1 MADKKIT
8 ALTDLSTGIASADL
22 FHVVDDPTGT
32 PINKK
37 VSVANFLGNLPDGA
51 PIGFSSETVTT
62 AATLSNTTTISFIS
76 GAATILGDGTV
87 DGQLKIIAAPGVA
100 TTTDVDFIDSAGTT
114 ATVTFA
120 AVGESISCIYDGTG
134 SKWHIIAFGATGTGT
149 NIVGGQDATEYSF
162 WVGGLIPPIN
172 LS

>member
-51 PIGFSSETVTT
+51 PIGFSSESVTT

-76 GAATILGDGTV
+76 GCQTILADGTV
-87 DGQLKIIAAPGVA
+87 DGQLKIIIATGVA
-100 TTTDVDFIDSAGTT
+100 TETDVDFIDSSGA
-114 ATVTFA
+114 ARTVNFEA
-120 AVGESISCIYDGTG
+120 AGESVSCIYDGTT
-134 SKWHIIAFGATGTGT
+134 SKWHIIAFGTTATGT
-149 NIVGGQDATEYSF
+149 NIVGTQDAT
-162 WVGGLIPPIN
+162 
-172 LS
+172 

>member
-51 PIGFSSETVTT
+51 PIGFSSESVTT

-76 GAATILGDGTV
+76 GCQTILADGTV
-87 DGQLKIIAAPGVA
+87 DGQLKIIIATGVA
-100 TTTDVDFIDSAGTT
+100 TETDVDFIDSSGAARTVNFEAAGESVTCIFNDTTNAWQTIAYGTT
-114 ATVTFA
+114 AA
-120 AVGESISCIYDGTG
+120 AND
-134 SKWHIIAFGATGTGT
+134 
-149 NIVGGQDATEYSF
+149 IVGTQDVT
-162 WVGGLIPPIN
+162 
-172 LS
+172 

>member
-8 ALTDLSTGIASADL
+8 ALTDLSSGVASADL

-37 VSVANFLGNLPDGA
+37 LSVADFLGNLPSGA
-51 PIGFSSETVTT
+51 PVGFSSETVTT

-87 DGQLKIIAAPGVA
+87 DGQLKIIAATGVG

-114 ATVTFA
+114 ATVTFQ

-134 SKWHIIAFGATGTGT
+134 SKWHIIAYGATGTGT
-149 NIVGGQDATEYSF
+149 NIVGGQDVT
-162 WVGGLIPPIN
+162 
-172 LS
+172 

>member
-37 VSVANFLGNLPDGA
+37 VSVANFLGNLPSGA
-51 PIGFSSETVTT
+51 PIGLSSETVTT
-62 AATLSNTTTISFIS
+62 AATLSNTTTISFVQ

-87 DGQLKIIAAPGVA
+87 DGQLKIIAATNVD
-100 TTTDVDFIDSAGTT
+100 TTCDVDFIDSAGTT
-114 ATVTFA
+114 ATVTFQ
-120 AVGESISCIYDGTG
+120 AVGESVSCIYDGTG
-134 SKWHIIAFGATGTGT
+134 SKWHIIAYGATGTGN
-149 NIVGGQDATEYSF
+149 NIVGTQDLT
-162 WVGGLIPPIN
+162 
-172 LS
+172 